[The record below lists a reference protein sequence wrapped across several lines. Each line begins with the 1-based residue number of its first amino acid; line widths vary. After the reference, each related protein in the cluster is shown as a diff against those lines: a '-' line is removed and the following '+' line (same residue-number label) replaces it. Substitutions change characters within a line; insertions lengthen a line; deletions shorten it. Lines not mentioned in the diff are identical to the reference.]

1 MDALFASPIFGGTLR
16 NQYDSESV
24 RAHYARGVGETAPG
38 EARDGGK
45 LDWCRDD
52 VCRIR
57 SVCLHHSDVTVAYDE
72 VGESRVLQRRSRWR
86 LV

>member
-38 EARDGGK
+38 EVREGGSSTG
-45 LDWCRDD
+45 
-52 VCRIR
+52 VEMTCRIR
-57 SVCLHHSDVTVAYDE
+57 SVCLHH
-72 VGESRVLQRRSRWR
+72 
-86 LV
+86 